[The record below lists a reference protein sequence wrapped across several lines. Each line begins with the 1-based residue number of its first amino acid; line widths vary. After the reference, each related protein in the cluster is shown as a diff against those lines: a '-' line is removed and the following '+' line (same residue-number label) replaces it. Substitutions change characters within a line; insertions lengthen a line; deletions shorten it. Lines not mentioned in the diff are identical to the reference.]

1 MTVVRHTCD
10 PLEKYN
16 VCHKARPFPHGYNSG
31 SAERAHSCGIEA
43 LQPHRLQ
50 DYVRRSTALRGA
62 DMGAWLHVEVAAG
75 HEHVSFHQG
84 PASPPHWTGQCMEE
98 HAGHAMKYYEDKN
111 NAAYTTQSWSTSTHI
126 TWTSAFLT
134 TGWTNI
140 PAIQAL
146 RTTSVMSFYM
156 PRCSTRLW
164 RLQEPQL
171 ELQLK

>member
-62 DMGAWLHVEVAAG
+62 DMGAWLLVEVAAG
-75 HEHVSFHQG
+75 HERDGLHVSFHQG

-98 HAGHAMKYYEDKN
+98 HAGHAMKHYEDKN
-111 NAAYTTQSWSTSTHI
+111 NAAYMTQIMEYLYAHHMDI
-126 TWTSAFLT
+126 RIPDNRLDQH
-134 TGWTNI
+134 TGHPGFADYI
-140 PAIQAL
+140 
-146 RTTSVMSFYM
+146 RD
-156 PRCSTRLW
+156 
-164 RLQEPQL
+164 
-171 ELQLK
+171 ELLHA

>member
-62 DMGAWLHVEVAAG
+62 DMGR
-75 HEHVSFHQG
+75 
-84 PASPPHWTGQCMEE
+84 P
-98 HAGHAMKYYEDKN
+98 
-111 NAAYTTQSWSTSTHI
+111 
-126 TWTSAFLT
+126 
-134 TGWTNI
+134 
-140 PAIQAL
+140 
-146 RTTSVMSFYM
+146 
-156 PRCSTRLW
+156 
-164 RLQEPQL
+164 
-171 ELQLK
+171 